1 MKLDRS
7 LKSLNFT
14 KCDCEPAVYTR
25 GSGKTALILGVYVD
39 DLLVTGGDL
48 VEIMKFK
55 KEMTTQFEMSDLG
68 LLSFYLGIKVDQR
81 EDFIA
86 IKQTSYANKV
96 MKQFGMGDYNPT
108 AVQWIQGLDFTK
120 IREENQLMPLNTE
133 KWLGVLG
140 TCCTQNLI

>member
-14 KCDCEPAVYTR
+14 KCDCELAVYTR

-39 DLLVTGGDL
+39 DLLVTGGDPI
-48 VEIMKFK
+48 EILKFK

-96 MKQFGMGDYNPT
+96 IKQFGMGDCNPT
-108 AVQWIQGLDFTK
+108 AVQSIQGPDFTK
-120 IREENQLMPLNTE
+120 I
-133 KWLGVLG
+133 
-140 TCCTQNLI
+140 